1 MSGAGRTRWATPKVE
16 ILYFE
21 GCPNHV
27 AAREGVER
35 IADDLGVAIELRTVN
50 VETADAA
57 AGLRFLGSPSIR
69 VNGHDVEP
77 GSDERTDFARACRVY
92 RTDAGLRGKPDEA
105 WVRDAL
111 VAASTEYPG
120 SR

>member
-1 MSGAGRTRWATPKVE
+1 MTTPKVE

-27 AAREGVER
+27 AAGEGVER
-35 IADDLGVAIELRTVN
+35 IADDLGVAIELRLVN
-50 VETADAA
+50 VEAVEDADR
-57 AGLRFLGSPSIR
+57 LRFLGSPTVR
-69 VNGHDVEP
+69 VNGQDVEP

-92 RTDAGLRGKPDEA
+92 RTDAGLRGQPDEA

-111 VAASTEYPG
+111 VAAAAE
-120 SR
+120 